1 MLGLICE
8 VVGLVDNMN
17 FDGFDEF
24 GESGEFV
31 NPRELSL
38 FMKEA
43 GLIGQEE
50 QLVLESY
57 LWNTAFEE
65 IF

>member
-8 VVGLVDNMN
+8 VVGLVDNIN
-17 FDGFDEF
+17 FDGFEGSDEF
-24 GESGEFV
+24 AD
-31 NPRELSL
+31 PRVLSL

-50 QLVLESY
+50 QVVLESY

-65 IF
+65 VF